1 MATATER
8 RRHVRFSVPC
18 RLRVEVGA
26 GNALRVRTLNV
37 SDGGAY
43 FVTEEG
49 FEIGRRVR
57 VRLSVP
63 RDTANTFFLE
73 QFAAEAEVVR
83 LDRASPGQPAAGVA
97 LAFATRLALD
107 LA

>member
-1 MATATER
+1 MATSTER
-8 RRHVRFSVPC
+8 RRHARFSVPC
-18 RLRVEVGA
+18 RLRVEVGE

-43 FVTEEG
+43 FVTDEG
-49 FEIGRRVR
+49 FEIGRKVR

-83 LDRASPGQPAAGVA
+83 LDRSSQGQPGAGVA
-97 LAFATRLALD
+97 LAFSTRLPLD